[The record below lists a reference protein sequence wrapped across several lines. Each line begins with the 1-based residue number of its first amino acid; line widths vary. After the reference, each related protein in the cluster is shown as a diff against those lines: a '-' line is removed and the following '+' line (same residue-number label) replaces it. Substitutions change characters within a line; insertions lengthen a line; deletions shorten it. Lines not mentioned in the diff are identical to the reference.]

1 MICPNCGNEI
11 PQGAKFCV
19 RCGTP
24 SPAPQAEYTAP
35 TEYTMP
41 AGNIGLAESGAQ
53 EEKNPKVKLLIALV
67 VAAAV
72 VVVSLAALLLVSH
85 FRNGGEEPDAVEER
99 EDNDD
104 DSREKRRQDRDKEQE
119 KEKEENRQ
127 EDAEADDGGQ
137 QEADDTPRTVELTD
151 AQRDGLEDF
160 VETMAWCLW
169 DGDAASAD
177 FDTDF
182 CYSFLG
188 HTAYII
194 SYDDFIRLYPDAYLI
209 NDYTLYV
216 PEAALQK
223 FVKDSLG
230 VSYDEDILHQYASGE
245 AGYWSYDGAGYYI
258 TGIDGGDFWVDEPE
272 IEEVTTDAD
281 GSLLVDAAVS
291 LHDLGAGCR
300 VSCRFRVT
308 ENPDSIYGG
317 FRFQELEQWEPV
329 YDSNADAAEVSEEF
343 NLFAQLP
350 SDFMFTSG
358 AGAWSTDLTIYD
370 DGTFV
375 GSYHDADMGDDGE
388 GYPNGTYYLCNFSGK
403 FSTPVQIDEY
413 SYSMKLEYL
422 NMEETPGTETYEEGM
437 RIIYSDPYGLENADT
452 FIVYLPGTPVSY
464 LPEEFVSW
472 IYGLWEEDTMPFY
485 GIYNVAQQQGFS
497 SY

>member
-99 EDNDD
+99 EDDD
-104 DSREKRRQDRDKEQE
+104 DDNREKRRQDRDEEQE

-127 EDAEADDGGQ
+127 EDAEVDDGGQ
-137 QEADDTPRTVELTD
+137 QEVDDTPRTVELTG

-188 HTAYII
+188 NTVGII
-194 SYDDFIRLYPDAYLI
+194 SYDDFIRLYPEAYLA

-272 IEEVTTDAD
+272 IEAQEESA
-281 GSLLVDAAVS
+281 
-291 LHDLGAGCR
+291 
-300 VSCRFRVT
+300 
-308 ENPDSIYGG
+308 PD
-317 FRFQELEQWEPV
+317 
-329 YDSNADAAEVSEEF
+329 
-343 NLFAQLP
+343 
-350 SDFMFTSG
+350 
-358 AGAWSTDLTIYD
+358 
-370 DGTFV
+370 
-375 GSYHDADMGDDGE
+375 DDGE
-388 GYPNGTYYLCNFSGK
+388 LVGKRILLAEDNDLNWEIAQELLSG
-403 FSTPVQIDEY
+403 
-413 SYSMKLEYL
+413 L
-422 NMEETPGTETYEEGM
+422 
-437 RIIYSDPYGLENADT
+437 GLELEWAEDGQICLDKFQASPAGYYDAILMDIRMPKMNGYETTRAIRALDRTDAASVPIIAMSADA
-452 FIVYLPGTPVSY
+452 F
-464 LPEEFVSW
+464 
-472 IYGLWEEDTMPFY
+472 EEDIRRCMES
-485 GIYNVAQQQGFS
+485 GMNAHVAKPIDMREVTKILRKFV
-497 SY
+497 